1 MGKILIA
8 IVIVLLVSLPIACM
22 TLLVDEHE
30 YGFSFVTKKTQA
42 EEKSSAIFEP
52 KYPSGVIYGFI
63 EGCYLAFEDAQY
75 KSGELWPTDLKE
87 ICGCMMDGLREA
99 VPVQEFIRDW
109 GGNLTPEQ
117 ESIANMFEMICTEQ
131 IIKERLQNLKDPA

>member
-1 MGKILIA
+1 MKT
-8 IVIVLLVSLPIACM
+8 VIVLFGFI
-22 TLLVDEHE
+22 LLVLFQQVVSD
-30 YGFSFVTKKTQA
+30 FPTQVMGNDN
-42 EEKSSAIFEP
+42 KSSAIFKP

-63 EGCYLAFEDAQY
+63 EGCYIAFEDAQY

-109 GGNLTPEQ
+109 AGNLTPEQ
-117 ESIANMFEMICTEQ
+117 ESIANMFGLICTDQ

>member
-1 MGKILIA
+1 MGKIIIA
-8 IVIVLLVSLPIACM
+8 ILILLAIGLPITCM
-22 TLLVDEHE
+22 TLITDS
-30 YGFSFVTKKTQA
+30 YGFSFVTKKAQA
-42 EEKSSAIFEP
+42 EEKSRAIFKP

-63 EGCYLAFEDAQY
+63 DGCYLAFEEAQY

-109 GGNLTPEQ
+109 GKNLTPEQ
-117 ESIANMFEMICTEQ
+117 ESIANMFGIICTEQ
-131 IIKERLQNLKDPA
+131 VIKERLHNTKDPV

>member
-1 MGKILIA
+1 MGKIIIA
-8 IVIVLLVSLPIACM
+8 IMIVLAISLPIACM
-22 TLLVDEHE
+22 TLITDS
-30 YGFSFVTKKTQA
+30 YGFSFVSKAQA
-42 EEKSSAIFEP
+42 EEKSSAIFKP

-63 EGCYLAFEDAQY
+63 EGCYIAFEDAQY

-109 GGNLTPEQ
+109 AGNLTPEQ
-117 ESIANMFEMICTEQ
+117 ESIANMFGLICTDQ

>member
-1 MGKILIA
+1 MGKIIIA
-8 IVIVLLVSLPIACM
+8 IMIVLAISLPIACM
-22 TLLVDEHE
+22 TLITDS
-30 YGFSFVTKKTQA
+30 YGFSFVSKAQA
-42 EEKSSAIFEP
+42 EEKSSAIFKP

-63 EGCYLAFEDAQY
+63 DGCYLAFEEAQY

-99 VPVQEFIRDW
+99 VSVQEFLRDW
-109 GGNLTPEQ
+109 GKTLTPEQ
-117 ESIANMFEMICTEQ
+117 ESIANMFGMICTEQ

>member
-1 MGKILIA
+1 MKKALLGFVILI
-8 IVIVLLVSLPIACM
+8 LS
-22 TLLVDEHE
+22 
-30 YGFSFVTKKTQA
+30 TQVMGSDN
-42 EEKSSAIFEP
+42 KSSAIFVP

-99 VPVQEFIRDW
+99 VSVQEFIRDW
-109 GGNLTPEQ
+109 GKNLTPEQ
-117 ESIANMFEMICTEQ
+117 ESIANMFGMICTEQ
-131 IIKERLQNLKDPA
+131 IIKERLHNTKDPV

>member
-1 MGKILIA
+1 MKKALLGF
-8 IVIVLLVSLPIACM
+8 VLLILS
-22 TLLVDEHE
+22 
-30 YGFSFVTKKTQA
+30 TQGIGSDNRTA
-42 EEKSSAIFEP
+42 EVGGEELNRARKQLKSGTIFEP

-117 ESIANMFEMICTEQ
+117 ESIANMFGMICTEQ
-131 IIKERLQNLKDPA
+131 IIKERLNNTKDPV

>member
-1 MGKILIA
+1 MGKIIIA
-8 IVIVLLVSLPIACM
+8 IMIVLAISLPIACL
-22 TLLVDEHE
+22 TLITDS
-30 YGFSFVTKKTQA
+30 YGFSFVSKAQA
-42 EEKSSAIFEP
+42 EEKSSAIFKP

-63 EGCYLAFEDAQY
+63 EGCYIAFEDAQY

-109 GGNLTPEQ
+109 AGNLTPEQ
-117 ESIANMFEMICTEQ
+117 ESIANMFGLICTDQ